1 LLGRRERKEAGKEV
15 KMIIV
20 GEKINSSRKGIAR
33 ALEQRDADF
42 IGNVARE
49 QAQAGALY
57 IDVNAGT
64 YVDEEVDYLCW
75 LVEVVQSAVD
85 LPLCLDSPNPKAL
98 SEAMKR
104 HKGEPMI
111 NSISLEKGRFLP
123 LLSVVTSQPCKVVA
137 LCMAQ
142 TSMPRTVEER
152 VSVGSELIRKL
163 TDEGIPIGNIYVDP
177 LVQPVSVDIAMGTAA
192 LGAMHTIMK
201 DFPGVNTI
209 CGLSNVS
216 FGLPERH
223 LINRT
228 FLALAIAYGLS
239 AAILDPTDKKLMATL
254 LALEM
259 LLGRDEYCQRF
270 IQAYQDGR
278 LSGN

>member
-1 LLGRRERKEAGKEV
+1 
-15 KMIIV
+15 MIIV
-20 GEKINSSRKGIAR
+20 GEKINSSRKGIAQ

-42 IGNVARE
+42 ISNVARE

-75 LVEVVQSAVD
+75 LVEAVQGAVD

-98 SEAMKR
+98 SEAIKR

-111 NSISLEKGRFLP
+111 NSISLEKDRFPP

-152 VSVGSELIRKL
+152 VSVGAELISKL

-192 LGAMHTIMK
+192 LGAMHTIMN

-223 LINRT
+223 LINRN
-228 FLALAIAYGLS
+228 FLALGMAYGLS

-259 LLGRDEYCQRF
+259 LLGRDEYCQNF
-270 IQAYQDGR
+270 IQAYQEGR
-278 LSGN
+278 IAGS